1 MTLWCERRLQGG
13 RNSDRA
19 VAILDEALATCDR
32 AGNRAFEAELHR
44 AHGEI
49 LLKRDPS
56 NPAPAEEALLTAIAV
71 AKRQGTRSFQLRAAL
86 ALAKIY
92 QAAARP
98 VDAHAVL
105 APALEGFAPTPQ
117 MAEIAEAEA
126 LLAG

>member
-1 MTLWCERRLQGG
+1 LPSSTKRWRQRT
-13 RNSDRA
+13 A
-19 VAILDEALATCDR
+19 WAIARSKQSC
-32 AGNRAFEAELHR
+32 
-44 AHGEI
+44 
-49 LLKRDPS
+49 
-56 NPAPAEEALLTAIAV
+56 LTAIAV
-71 AKRQGTRSFQLRAAL
+71 ARQQGTRSFQLRAAL